1 MEAQKNE
8 EKEAVWLTEAEK
20 EQRAKQFKEQA
31 QRQREKIKALKTG
44 GAVEEPDKKDRFLEE
59 PAQAVK
65 SVGKASKLTADN
77 LEKHEVA
84 SHKAAKAAAS
94 NKGGAKP
101 AWARTE
107 KQQEEE
113 KDAEIDDLLEFA
125 YELDYE

>member
-44 GAVEEPDKKDRFLEE
+44 GTADEQTDNKDRFLDE
-59 PAQAVK
+59 PVK

-94 NKGGAKP
+94 NKGGKP

-107 KQQEEE
+107 K
-113 KDAEIDDLLEFA
+113 
-125 YELDYE
+125 